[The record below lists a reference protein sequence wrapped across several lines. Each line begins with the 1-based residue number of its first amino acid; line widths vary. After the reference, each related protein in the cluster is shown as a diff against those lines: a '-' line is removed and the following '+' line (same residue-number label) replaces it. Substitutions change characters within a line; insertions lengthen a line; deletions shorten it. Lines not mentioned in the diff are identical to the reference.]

1 MFTHLSTLFTTPS
14 IFLLLVLPHLASA
27 HFYLKYPATIGFDDD
42 NEPISPCGG
51 FDVPS
56 AETTNGTSV
65 GVGGFSVYV
74 QRYVPQ

>member
-1 MFTHLSTLFTTPS
+1 MFRHLSTLFTKPS
-14 IFLLLVLPHLASA
+14 FLLLVVVPHLASA

-42 NEPISPCGG
+42 NESISPCGG

-74 QRYVPQ
+74 QRCVL